1 MKVIYDISE
10 NSMVEVPLTK
20 EEIEQKKID
29 AQKYEQ
35 EEKELKARQA
45 ARQAILDRLG
55 LTEDEAQLLLG

>member
-29 AQKYEQ
+29 AEKFELEKKLEQ
-35 EEKELKARQA
+35 EKIV

-55 LTEDEAQLLLG
+55 LTEEEARLLVG